1 MESEFCHCSLF
12 LSGFLRIDSICF
24 WFGTIILGI
33 SKGIIASFYYHFD
46 MTLPVSAPSLSYS
59 SIGIDSSPSES
70 SNDNDN
76 KNNNEMSNQNPLVN
90 SEEPNDNKTN
100 NVPTTP
106 PPPPTYPTG
115 PRQNLTLL
123 ATSLSI
129 FLVSLDST
137 LLSTTIPSI
146 LNTFHHLSHTTWYT
160 TSYMLG
166 MATTQAFWGKAYS
179 NWSLKSTFLISSIIF
194 STGAGICAVAPNSEV
209 FILGRVVGGF
219 GGAGVA
225 AGTFLIVACTA
236 PVEKRPVR
244 LGVVSL
250 WFVVAAVVGPLAGG
264 VLATKVSWRAGFY
277 GE

>member
-1 MESEFCHCSLF
+1 M
-12 LSGFLRIDSICF
+12 
-24 WFGTIILGI
+24 
-33 SKGIIASFYYHFD
+33 
-46 MTLPVSAPSLSYS
+46 P
-59 SIGIDSSPSES
+59 
-70 SNDNDN
+70 
-76 KNNNEMSNQNPLVN
+76 NQNPLVD
-90 SEEPNDNKTN
+90 SEEPNDNKN
-100 NVPTTP
+100 NNNNNHNVPTTPTPPP

-115 PRQNLTLL
+115 LRQNLTLL

-146 LNTFHHLSHTTWYT
+146 LDTFHHLSHTTWYT

-179 NWSLKSTFLISSIIF
+179 CWPLKSTFLISGIIF
-194 STGAGICAVAPNSEV
+194 STGAGICAVAPTSEV

-277 GE
+277 GEWFFFFLLFFSLCS

>member
-1 MESEFCHCSLF
+1 
-12 LSGFLRIDSICF
+12 
-24 WFGTIILGI
+24 
-33 SKGIIASFYYHFD
+33 
-46 MTLPVSAPSLSYS
+46 
-59 SIGIDSSPSES
+59 
-70 SNDNDN
+70 
-76 KNNNEMSNQNPLVN
+76 
-90 SEEPNDNKTN
+90 
-100 NVPTTP
+100 
-106 PPPPTYPTG
+106 
-115 PRQNLTLL
+115 
-123 ATSLSI
+123 
-129 FLVSLDST
+129 
-137 LLSTTIPSI
+137 
-146 LNTFHHLSHTTWYT
+146 
-160 TSYMLG
+160 MLG

-179 NWSLKSTFLISSIIF
+179 NWSLKSTFLIAGIIF
-194 STGAGICAVAPNSEV
+194 STGAGICAIAPNSAV

>member
-1 MESEFCHCSLF
+1 
-12 LSGFLRIDSICF
+12 
-24 WFGTIILGI
+24 
-33 SKGIIASFYYHFD
+33 

-70 SNDNDN
+70 SNDN
-76 KNNNEMSNQNPLVN
+76 NEMSNQNPLVN
-90 SEEPNDNKTN
+90 SEEPNDNNKTN

-106 PPPPTYPTG
+106 TTPPTYPTG
-115 PRQNLTLL
+115 LRQNLTLL

-179 NWSLKSTFLISSIIF
+179 NWPLKSTFLISSIIF
-194 STGAGICAVAPNSEV
+194 SAGAGICATAPNSEV

>member
-1 MESEFCHCSLF
+1 
-12 LSGFLRIDSICF
+12 
-24 WFGTIILGI
+24 
-33 SKGIIASFYYHFD
+33 
-46 MTLPVSAPSLSYS
+46 
-59 SIGIDSSPSES
+59 
-70 SNDNDN
+70 
-76 KNNNEMSNQNPLVN
+76 MSNQNPLVN
-90 SEEPNDNKTN
+90 SEEPNDNKSNIN
-100 NVPTTP
+100 NHNNHNVLTTPTTT
-106 PPPPTYPTG
+106 PPTYPTG
-115 PRQNLTLL
+115 LRQNLTLL

-194 STGAGICAVAPNSEV
+194 STGAGICAIAPNSEV

>member
-1 MESEFCHCSLF
+1 MGSEFCHCKFFSFWLFFFERIESIFFVLVWNYYIGQIESNYSSRITSLPYH
-12 LSGFLRIDSICF
+12 SIDSPPF
-24 WFGTIILGI
+24 
-33 SKGIIASFYYHFD
+33 
-46 MTLPVSAPSLSYS
+46 
-59 SIGIDSSPSES
+59 SSPSES
-70 SNDNDN
+70 SNN
-76 KNNNEMSNQNPLVN
+76 NNNEMSNQNPLVN
-90 SEEPNDNKTN
+90 SEEPNDNKTK
-100 NVPTTP
+100 NVPTNPTTT
-106 PPPPTYPTG
+106 PPTYPTG
-115 PRQNLTLL
+115 LRQNLTLL

-146 LNTFHHLSHTTWYT
+146 LDTFHHLSHTTWYT

-179 NWSLKSTFLISSIIF
+179 CWPLKSTFLISGIIF
-194 STGAGICAVAPNSEV
+194 STGAGICAVAPTSEV

>member
-1 MESEFCHCSLF
+1 
-12 LSGFLRIDSICF
+12 
-24 WFGTIILGI
+24 
-33 SKGIIASFYYHFD
+33 

-59 SIGIDSSPSES
+59 FIGIDSSPSES
-70 SNDNDN
+70 SNDNN
-76 KNNNEMSNQNPLVN
+76 ENNNNEMSNQNPLVN

-106 PPPPTYPTG
+106 TTPPPPPPTYPTG
-115 PRQNLTLL
+115 LRQNLTLL

-194 STGAGICAVAPNSEV
+194 STGAGICATAPNSEV

-277 GE
+277 G